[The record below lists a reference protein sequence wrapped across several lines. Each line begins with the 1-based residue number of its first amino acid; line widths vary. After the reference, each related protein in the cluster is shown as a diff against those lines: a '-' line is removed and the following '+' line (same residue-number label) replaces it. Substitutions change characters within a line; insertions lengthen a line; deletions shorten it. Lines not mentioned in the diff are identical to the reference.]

1 LASAGHHGHG
11 LTSQLFG
18 YLVMIIA
25 LSMIFLAVRD
35 HRNKNLGGVIKFL
48 PAFGLVCSSRSLP
61 ALPTRWV
68 GKSIWRP
75 RTTRSW
81 TIT

>member
-48 PAFGLVCSSRSLP
+48 PAFGLGLLVSLIAGIAYALGWEIYLATTLSPGSS
-61 ALPTRWV
+61 
-68 GKSIWRP
+68 K
-75 RTTRSW
+75 
-81 TIT
+81 